1 MGDRKAADCRLTVI
15 LSIIVRDEA
24 EQDILEASR
33 WYEDRAMGLGL
44 EFIRGV
50 DTCLLQISR
59 APALGPVVFRDAR
72 MTLLRRFPYLVIYK
86 VFEDYISVVAVMQG
100 NRHPRRWKS
109 RLPK

>member
-1 MGDRKAADCRLTVI
+1 MS

-44 EFIRGV
+44 EFTRSV

-59 APALGPVVFRDAR
+59 APVLGPVIFRDAR
-72 MTLLRRFPYLVIYK
+72 MTLLRRSP
-86 VFEDYISVVAVMQG
+86 
-100 NRHPRRWKS
+100 
-109 RLPK
+109 